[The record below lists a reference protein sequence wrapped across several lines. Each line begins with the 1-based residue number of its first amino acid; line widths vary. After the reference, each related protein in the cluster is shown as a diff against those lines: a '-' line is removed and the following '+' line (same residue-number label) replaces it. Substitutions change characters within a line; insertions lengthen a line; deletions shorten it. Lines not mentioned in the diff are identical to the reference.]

1 MTKTNKFSNLTRLN
15 LTNIFIV
22 LRYLVKT
29 FLKLKPS
36 QKENTI
42 YIYYNYLINS
52 NGYFLT
58 ETDEYYIS
66 KFKNNFTKII
76 KMRKSPSSDLD
87 VFQQVYGW
95 EEYKEVVKEY
105 KKWFTNKADY
115 KLNIIDAGS
124 NIGLTSLFFIDHF
137 VQPTIIC
144 IEPEI
149 ENFKIL
155 DFNLKNNNQST
166 LVTIHGAIWSSNSR
180 IKIVKDFR
188 DKLDWS
194 FRVEETINSDGIQA
208 YSINQLVVD
217 NNFDIIDILKIDIE
231 GSEKQIFTSKGS
243 NVDFLK
249 ITRCIALEIHDE
261 FDCRSDI
268 YKILDDYGFDY
279 FNYGE
284 LTIGVNKNLIV

>member
-95 EEYKEVVKEY
+95 EDYKEVVKEY
-105 KKWFTNKADY
+105 KKWFTN
-115 KLNIIDAGS
+115 S
-124 NIGLTSLFFIDHF
+124 FFKRHLRF
-137 VQPTIIC
+137 YWTI
-144 IEPEI
+144 
-149 ENFKIL
+149 
-155 DFNLKNNNQST
+155 
-166 LVTIHGAIWSSNSR
+166 
-180 IKIVKDFR
+180 
-188 DKLDWS
+188 
-194 FRVEETINSDGIQA
+194 
-208 YSINQLVVD
+208 
-217 NNFDIIDILKIDIE
+217 
-231 GSEKQIFTSKGS
+231 
-243 NVDFLK
+243 
-249 ITRCIALEIHDE
+249 
-261 FDCRSDI
+261 
-268 YKILDDYGFDY
+268 
-279 FNYGE
+279 
-284 LTIGVNKNLIV
+284 